1 MGTTEQQINALNA
14 NIDTLKSENIPNA
27 QSDLQNKKEQANGLD
42 EQVNKNTNLM
52 KDLAVECEELATEK
66 DALSKQLEDVK
77 IAEDK
82 KRTENEH
89 LKQDIADLK
98 KRIADAKEK
107 KRLEEE
113 EERRLEQ
120 QRLQRLDREKAEK
133 ERLKKEEEE
142 QKTEEKMD
150 DIRVDAPIKQES
162 SDFDAKSPLV
172 TKENTKGPESACC
185 CVVL

>member
-1 MGTTEQQINALNA
+1 MG
-14 NIDTLKSENIPNA
+14 
-27 QSDLQNKKEQANGLD
+27 
-42 EQVNKNTNLM
+42 
-52 KDLAVECEELATEK
+52 
-66 DALSKQLEDVK
+66 LEDVK

-89 LKQDIADLK
+89 LTQDIADLK
-98 KRIADAKEK
+98 KRIADEKEK
-107 KRLEEE
+107 KRLEEEEE

-120 QRLQRLDREKAEK
+120 QRLDREKDEK

-150 DIRVDAPIKQES
+150 DIRVDAPVKQES

-172 TKENTKGPESACC
+172 TKDKTKGPESACC

>member
-1 MGTTEQQINALNA
+1 MGP
-14 NIDTLKSENIPNA
+14 KA

-98 KRIADAKEK
+98 KRIADEKEK
-107 KRLEEE
+107 KRLEKEE
-113 EERRLEQ
+113 EQRLEQ
-120 QRLQRLDREKAEK
+120 QRLDREKDEK

-150 DIRVDAPIKQES
+150 DIRVDAPVKQES